1 MLIQDDVREK
11 LSKGITLPFPTTG
24 GGGVFVLSLSLSR
37 STTTIIVMAVSRFFV
52 SFVFRVL
59 CDFDEHK
66 ENARDYYYE

>member
-1 MLIQDDVREK
+1 MMFGKK
-11 LSKGITLPFPTTG
+11 LSKANFHFFRFLQQVVV
-24 GGGVFVLSLSLSR
+24 VFLFSLSLSLSR

-66 ENARDYYYE
+66 ENARDY